1 MSKIHL
7 SNPLLPAPFV
17 QQVETHDSMRGF
29 KSSVYDR
36 DVHGNRLAMRT
47 WLKPASPDCPVV
59 FPDPGTGF
67 TREAQRTWLHH
78 YAMEGDV
85 LALSEMIGLG
95 ATADLADSNF
105 QTPLHLVFLEMAKV
119 KTPGIAIFSKARR
132 AYMGVVDK
140 ERLFYR
146 LAWVARI
153 LIEQHAKVD
162 IMVGSNSL
170 IDLSCTWKDWDTIA
184 LLLKH
189 GAAPLPTTISR
200 FRSSSEKKRFSD
212 LLKFS
217 DSDHPRPPRI
227 CPCWSGKV
235 VSDCHGKSGQPYP
248 LEYMC
253 VCGSAKTY
261 QKCCHKRGKLVI
273 EKWDNK
279 SQRILHDYDRTQNIP
294 EALRGQLDNILTFQQ
309 NLKEVM
315 QKLDPLEVEEDID
328 KVEIQKKLAAD
339 LLSKGL
345 IDPAFAYAMDRAN
358 FVPFPHGRTSSQ
370 HLRKEMEAK
379 WNKLVDDYIHQGR
392 DSRSRVEIERCAKV
406 GSGNGPLF
414 NVCGASTCGAYE
426 SESRK
431 FSCCAKCKRSF
442 YCGKT
447 CQKLAWRTH
456 KTVCCSEGQREP
468 HLPSQEAIRRS
479 AEEGIQGTSERL
491 NVANATLSI
500 LRQTLNQP

>member
-1 MSKIHL
+1 MH
-7 SNPLLPAPFV
+7 
-17 QQVETHDSMRGF
+17 GF
-29 KSSVYDR
+29 KSSVYDCE
-36 DVHGNRLAMRT
+36 VHKDRLAMRT
-47 WLKPASPDCPVV
+47 WLKPMSPDCPVV
-59 FPDPGTGF
+59 FPEPGTGF
-67 TREAQRTWLHH
+67 TREAQRTLLHH

-95 ATADLADSNF
+95 ATVNLADSNL
-105 QTPLHLVFLEMAKV
+105 QTPLHLVFLEMGKV
-119 KTPGIAIFSKARR
+119 KYPGTAILSKARR

-153 LIEQHAKVD
+153 LIEQHAEVD
-162 IMVGSNSL
+162 IMVGSDSL
-170 IDLSCTWKDWDTIA
+170 IDLSCTWNDWDTIA

-200 FRSSSEKKRFSD
+200 FRSSSDKKRFSD
-212 LLKFS
+212 LLKS
-217 DSDHPRPPRI
+217 YGSDHPRPPRI
-227 CPCWSGKV
+227 CPCWSGNV

-279 SQRILHDYDRTQNIP
+279 SQRILHDYDRTQNVP
-294 EALRGQLDNILTFQQ
+294 EALRGQLNDILTFQQ

-315 QKLDPLEVEEDID
+315 QTLDPLEVEKDID
-328 KVEIQKKLAAD
+328 NVELQKQLAAD

-345 IDPAFAYAMDRAN
+345 IDPAFAYAMDRAS
-358 FVPFPHGRTSSQ
+358 FVPMYVHFIYSFACVVSNVSSSPHGRTSSQ

-379 WNKLVDDYIHQGR
+379 WNKLVDDYIYQGQ
-392 DSRSRVEIERCAKV
+392 DSRSRVEIERHAKV

-414 NVCGASTCGAYE
+414 NVCGETTCGAYE

-431 FSCCAKCKRSF
+431 FSCCAKCKKVS
-442 YCGKT
+442 
-447 CQKLAWRTH
+447 
-456 KTVCCSEGQREP
+456 
-468 HLPSQEAIRRS
+468 
-479 AEEGIQGTSERL
+479 
-491 NVANATLSI
+491 
-500 LRQTLNQP
+500 